1 MSIHSSLPPLS
12 IMPFTCSF
20 CPKTFAAQSE
30 QSKHVSAC
38 SKKTFCTVNLPSG
51 AIKAYRNSSNQWPCY
66 CNLMKCN
73 KKIYPTAN
81 ALQQHIRREADE
93 NTQWKVTFIF
103 AYIINVYIDLFSY
116 NSHQQVPW
124 NLYLIQ

>member
-1 MSIHSSLPPLS
+1 
-12 IMPFTCSF
+12 
-20 CPKTFAAQSE
+20 
-30 QSKHVSAC
+30 
-38 SKKTFCTVNLPSG
+38 
-51 AIKAYRNSSNQWPCY
+51 
-66 CNLMKCN
+66 MKCN